1 VSDDGQTRDLT
12 RQTASSLARGIRE
25 GTLSSE
31 EVVEA
36 HLRRIEEVNP
46 RVNAVVQLAE
56 TARAEARGADE
67 ARARGESH
75 GPLHG
80 VPFTVK
86 DWLDTAGI
94 VSAPDYTARVDSV
107 PDRDAVVVARMRAA
121 GAILLGKTN
130 TLEENAVYGRTH
142 NPYDLERSPGASSSG
157 EVAVIAACGSPVGLG
172 SDSGGSIRYP
182 AHCCGVA
189 GLKPT
194 NGLVPNTG
202 HFPPINAMND
212 PRTQI
217 GPLARSVEDLGLIL
231 PIIAGPDWQDPGVIP
246 MPIRDFREVEVGSL
260 RVSHYTE
267 QADAAPTAETVSAV
281 ESAANALASAG
292 ARVEAARPPAIDDA
306 LGITLDYWRRTRS
319 LSWSEWRPTG
329 TTTLSGDDVDHSL
342 FRWDVLRRRMLEFMQ
357 SRDVLVA
364 PACAHPAPAPPSGL
378 QVYLYTL
385 PYSLT
390 GWPCVVVR
398 AGSGPS
404 GLPIGVQ
411 VVARPWRDDVALA
424 AALVIEQSLGGWQ
437 PPAL

>member
-1 VSDDGQTRDLT
+1 VSDNGQTRDLT
-12 RQTASSLARGIRE
+12 RQTAASLAREIRE
-25 GTLSSE
+25 GVLSSE

-36 HLRRIEEVNP
+36 HLRRIEEINP
-46 RVNAVVQLAE
+46 RINAVVQLAE

-67 ARARGESH
+67 ARARGESR

-80 VPFTVK
+80 VPFTAK
-86 DWLDTAGI
+86 DWLDTKGI
-94 VSAPDYTARVDSV
+94 VSAADYAGQADSV
-107 PDRDAVVVARMRAA
+107 PHRDASVIARLRAA

-130 TLEENAVYGRTH
+130 TLEENAVYGPTR

-157 EVAVIAACGSPVGLG
+157 EAALIAACGSPVGLG

-202 HFPPINAMND
+202 HFPAINAMND

-231 PIIAGPDWQDPGVIP
+231 PIIAGADWRDPGVIP
-246 MPIRDFREVEVGSL
+246 MPIGDFRKVDVSSL

-267 QADAAPTAETVSAV
+267 QADAVPTAETVAAV
-281 ESAANALASAG
+281 ESAANALANAG
-292 ARVEAARPPAIDDA
+292 ALVEAARPPAIDDA
-306 LGITLDYWRRTRS
+306 FGITLDYWRRTRS
-319 LSWSEWRPTG
+319 LSWSEWRPTS
-329 TTTLSGDDVDHSL
+329 TTTLSGDDVDRSL
-342 FRWDVLRRRMLEFMQ
+342 FRWDVLRGRMLEFME

-364 PACAHPAPAPPSGL
+364 PVCAHPAPAPPSGVH
-378 QVYLYTL
+378 VYLYTL

-398 AGSGPS
+398 AGSDPS

-411 VVARPWRDDVALA
+411 VVARPWRDDVVLA

-437 PPAL
+437 PTAL